1 MLASK
6 IGRKKTILLGV
17 AILGLS
23 FWGGFVFTIFHPSF
37 SPFLYVLF
45 ACVGIGWAFINVN
58 SMPMV
63 VEMCKGSEV
72 GRFTG
77 YYYTFSMAA
86 QIVTPIVAGF
96 LLKHVGYITL
106 FPYATVFAALAFVT
120 MLFVKHGDG
129 NVEVKRGLEAFED
142 MD

>member
-1 MLASK
+1 M
-6 IGRKKTILLGV
+6 
-17 AILGLS
+17 
-23 FWGGFVFTIFHPSF
+23 
-37 SPFLYVLF
+37 LF

-86 QIVTPIVAGF
+86 QIVTPIFAGF
-96 LLKHVGYITL
+96 LLNHVGYITL
-106 FPYATVFAALAFVT
+106 FPYATIFAALAFVT

-129 NVEVKRGLEAFED
+129 NVEVKKGLEAFED